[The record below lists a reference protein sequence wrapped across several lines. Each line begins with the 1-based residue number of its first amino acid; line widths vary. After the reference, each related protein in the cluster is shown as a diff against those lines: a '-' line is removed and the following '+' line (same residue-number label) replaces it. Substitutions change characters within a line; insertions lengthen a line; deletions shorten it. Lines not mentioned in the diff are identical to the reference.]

1 LFPDALKGK
10 EREVETET
18 EVEVEI
24 EVDGGAPPTKI
35 KRKRRRK
42 KENKAGELPAKLVRM
57 KDLKVCEELPV
68 ARSEKDTNQFTTVV
82 GRRVVKADRESEDRK
97 KEALRKKE
105 LPKSFIVRVGEKG
118 LGEVKKSLWSEI
130 VGKVGAPKVSKTS
143 VLPRRDLRLIPGDAR
158 TEGALRDLMKEGK
171 VEVLEGKP
179 RWPKVVIFDVE
190 RELRKEEIPRAIL
203 TQNPSLGIEEE
214 ESEGLIKPIFQTSPK
229 ESRLTNWVCEVS
241 PVVFRRLEGKR
252 LYIGYGLSKVREWVD
267 VTQCNKCQGFGH

>member
-1 LFPDALKGK
+1 MGEVAMEEAERTGTKKRRVASEESIVSEENKGKRISVLGLEQIRRLGALISGQRENKRLTITAATEMEEAMAKLEEAILKLGEENARLEGSLEENRRNLAEVLKAGFSPMGEDK
-10 EREVETET
+10 EREVEKET

-82 GRRVVKADRESEDRK
+82 CRRVVKADRESEDRK

-105 LPKSFIVRVGEKG
+105 LPKSFIVRGGEKG

-130 VGKVGAPKVSKTS
+130 VGRW
-143 VLPRRDLRLIPGDAR
+143 VLPR
-158 TEGALRDLMKEGK
+158 
-171 VEVLEGKP
+171 
-179 RWPKVVIFDVE
+179 
-190 RELRKEEIPRAIL
+190 
-203 TQNPSLGIEEE
+203 
-214 ESEGLIKPIFQTSPK
+214 
-229 ESRLTNWVCEVS
+229 
-241 PVVFRRLEGKR
+241 
-252 LYIGYGLSKVREWVD
+252 
-267 VTQCNKCQGFGH
+267 